1 MMQLFEMVSKYKCSK
16 FVWEKQ
22 MKNGNGVL
30 TKYKTQG

>member
-30 TKYKTQG
+30 TKYETQG